1 MTRRTATTGML
12 PATIV
17 ENVGT
22 LRRYVGLGRFLDHAK
37 LLLEPGHHQKT
48 CVRQGSTKYVAA
60 AKDDHDELSV
70 EDDQEFLPLH
80 AVGGST
86 TPPYK
91 VPLVINN
98 VVHTME
104 LDTGASVTL
113 MSETE
118 CHKLFPEATLRESSV
133 LLRTYSGDRLP
144 VVGEMDVRVQYG
156 QQIQD
161 LVLTVVTGNG
171 PSLLG

>member
-1 MTRRTATTGML
+1 M
-12 PATIV
+12 
-17 ENVGT
+17 
-22 LRRYVGLGRFLDHAK
+22 
-37 LLLEPGHHQKT
+37 
-48 CVRQGSTKYVAA
+48 
-60 AKDDHDELSV
+60 

-91 VPLVINN
+91 IPLVIND

-118 CHKLFPEATLRESSV
+118 CRKLFPEATHRESSV
-133 LLRTYSGDRLP
+133 LLRTYSGDCLP
-144 VVGEMDVRVQYG
+144 VVGEWMSRYNMVTILQPLN
-156 QQIQD
+156 D
-161 LVLTVVTGNG
+161 LLQKGKKWCWTAECSRQPGN
-171 PSLLG
+171 L